1 MTPDDFAYL
10 AEFLRR
16 RSGLLLPSHKSHLIE
31 GRLLPVAR
39 RFGFRDV
46 NSLVRELRHARYA
59 LASAVTEAMTT
70 NESSFF
76 RDATG
81 FDLFR
86 DAVLPDLIAARAK
99 EKRLRIW
106 SAACAAG
113 QEALSIAMILDDLK
127 LTAQGWSIDIV
138 ATDLSSDSIARA
150 ETGIY
155 SPFEVQR
162 GLSLARLNA
171 HFTQDGASWRVNDS
185 LRRMIVFRTF
195 NLLDSY
201 GWLGDIDVVFC
212 RNVLIYFD
220 HKTKMQVL
228 DKMAETLTSDGT
240 LLLGHLETTVGLTN
254 AFVPSPGAPGLY
266 VRPRAQLLPLFSA
279 AG

>member
-31 GRLLPVAR
+31 GRLAPVAR

-46 NSLVRELRHARYA
+46 NSLVRELRHARHQ
-59 LASAVTEAMTT
+59 LARAVTEAMTT
-70 NESSFF
+70 NESAFF
-76 RDATG
+76 RDKDG
-81 FDLFR
+81 FDRFR
-86 DAVLPDLIAARAK
+86 DMVLPQLVAARAS

-113 QEALSIAMILDDLK
+113 QEAYSIAMILDDFK
-127 LTAQGWSIDIV
+127 LLAQGWSIDLV

-150 ETGIY
+150 ELGVYTQ
-155 SPFEVQR
+155 FEVQR
-162 GLSLARLNA
+162 GLSPERLKA
-171 HFTQDGASWRVNDS
+171 HFTQEGTNWRVNDS
-185 LRRMIVFRTF
+185 LRRTISFHPF

-212 RNVLIYFD
+212 RNVLIYLD

-228 DKMAETLTSDGT
+228 DKLADTLSADGT
-240 LLLGHLETTVGLTN
+240 LLLGHLETTVGITD
-254 AFVPSPGAPGLY
+254 AFVPAHAPGLY
-266 VRPRAQLLPLFSA
+266 TRPRAQLLPLFNTAS
-279 AG
+279 